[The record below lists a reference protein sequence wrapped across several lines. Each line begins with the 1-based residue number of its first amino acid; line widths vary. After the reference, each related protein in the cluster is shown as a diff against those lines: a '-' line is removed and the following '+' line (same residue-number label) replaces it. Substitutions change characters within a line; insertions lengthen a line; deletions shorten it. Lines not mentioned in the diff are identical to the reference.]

1 MFMDLMQDVYH
12 TFSERFMKAQ
22 LVINEPEPLQQMD
35 MSAFMPSQP
44 HGSAP
49 QNGAA
54 AAPTKR
60 YNAVG
65 ILEDVPQDEPMAPKR
80 TPEAKPRDRKDKKRR

>member
-1 MFMDLMQDVYH
+1 M
-12 TFSERFMKAQ
+12 
-22 LVINEPEPLQQMD
+22 INEPEQLPPMD

-44 HGSAP
+44 NGTAP

-54 AAPTKR
+54 AMPTKR

-65 ILEDVPQDEPMAPKR
+65 ILEDVPPDELPVPKASDESKSR
-80 TPEAKPRDRKDKKRR
+80 ERKDKKRR